1 MLDVGLSMHIL
12 ELEITTKC
20 NLNCLHCYNRE
31 NKNID
36 MDYEDIIKY
45 INFANENH
53 VHTFTLTGGEACLHP
68 KFNEICAYLKQNRHK
83 LENIRKITLQTN
95 GYIQN
100 MDLEQLKGFDYI
112 HLSFDVDENGARN
125 ISSKKTIELAKRLQE
140 LNIKPYLFTT
150 VHKKNLDY
158 IDEIVKI
165 ANKNEIPIAFNFC
178 IDTGK
183 DKEFLLS
190 KEEKIFAIQKL
201 LEYEKQGKINKLR
214 NPYVNAYKKMCL
226 DDEESFR
233 IKGGCTA
240 GIASCSIL
248 ANGDV
253 YHCVF
258 FIYSPYKLGNIY
270 NEDLYELWTK
280 NINNILEETSN
291 ERISDKKCNK
301 QEQNCKCNCSGLA
314 YNLTGSVKAC
324 DPRCNPKENLI
335 PSCIRTYIKMK

>member
-68 KFNEICAYLKQNRHK
+68 KFNEICEYLKENRHK

-125 ISSKKTIELAKRLQE
+125 ISSKNTIELAKRLQE

-165 ANKNEIPIAFNFC
+165 ANENEIPIAFNFC

-201 LEYEKQGKINKLR
+201 LEYEKQWKINKLR
-214 NPYVNAYKKMCL
+214 NPYVNSYKKMCL
-226 DDEESFR
+226 DDEERFR

-253 YHCVF
+253 IPCPFVR
-258 FIYSPYKLGNIY
+258 IKAGNIHEEPLEKIWLESELLKELR
-270 NEDLYELWTK
+270 NRKNYEV
-280 NINNILEETSN
+280 
-291 ERISDKKCNK
+291 CG
-301 QEQNCKCNCSGLA
+301 NCKYLA
-314 YNLTGSVKAC
+314 YCGGCRRSAYQATNKINGFDVNC
-324 DPRCNPKENLI
+324 IKEV
-335 PSCIRTYIKMK
+335 S

>member
-68 KFNEICAYLKQNRHK
+68 KFNEICEYLKENRHK

-100 MDLEQLKGFDYI
+100 MDLEQLQGFDYI

-165 ANKNEIPIAFNFC
+165 ANENEIPIAFNFC

-201 LEYEKQGKINKLR
+201 LEYEKRGKINKLR
-214 NPYVNAYKKMCL
+214 NPYVNSYKKMCL

-253 YHCVF
+253 IPCPFVR
-258 FIYSPYKLGNIY
+258 IKAGNIHEEPLEKIWLESELLKELR
-270 NEDLYELWTK
+270 NRKNYEV
-280 NINNILEETSN
+280 
-291 ERISDKKCNK
+291 CG
-301 QEQNCKCNCSGLA
+301 NCKYLA
-314 YNLTGSVKAC
+314 YCGGCRRSAYQATNKINGFDVNC
-324 DPRCNPKENLI
+324 IKEV
-335 PSCIRTYIKMK
+335 S

>member
-68 KFNEICAYLKQNRHK
+68 KFNEICEYLKENRHK
-83 LENIRKITLQTN
+83 LENIKKITLQTN

-100 MDLEQLKGFDYI
+100 MNLEKLQGFDYI

-165 ANKNEIPIAFNFC
+165 ANENEIPIAFNFC

-201 LEYEKQGKINKLR
+201 LEYEKRGKINKLR
-214 NPYVNAYKKMCL
+214 NPYINAYKKMCL

-253 YHCVF
+253 IPCPFVR
-258 FIYSPYKLGNIY
+258 IKAGNIHEEPLEKIWLESELLKELR
-270 NEDLYELWTK
+270 NRKNYEV
-280 NINNILEETSN
+280 
-291 ERISDKKCNK
+291 CG
-301 QEQNCKCNCSGLA
+301 NCKYLA
-314 YNLTGSVKAC
+314 YCGGCRRSAYQATNKINGFDVNC
-324 DPRCNPKENLI
+324 IKEV
-335 PSCIRTYIKMK
+335 S

>member
-68 KFNEICAYLKQNRHK
+68 KFNEICAYLKENRHK

-165 ANKNEIPIAFNFC
+165 ANENEIPIAFNFC

-226 DDEESFR
+226 DDEERFR

-240 GIASCSIL
+240 GVASCSIL

-253 YHCVF
+253 IPCPFVR
-258 FIYSPYKLGNIY
+258 IKAGNIHEEPLEKIWLESELLKELR
-270 NEDLYELWTK
+270 NRKNYEV
-280 NINNILEETSN
+280 
-291 ERISDKKCNK
+291 CG
-301 QEQNCKCNCSGLA
+301 NCKYLA
-314 YNLTGSVKAC
+314 YCGGCRRSAYQATNKINGFDVNC
-324 DPRCNPKENLI
+324 IKEV
-335 PSCIRTYIKMK
+335 S

>member
-68 KFNEICAYLKQNRHK
+68 KFNEICEYLKENRHK

-100 MDLEQLKGFDYI
+100 MDLEQLQGFDYI

-226 DDEESFR
+226 DDEERFR

-253 YHCVF
+253 IPCPFVR
-258 FIYSPYKLGNIY
+258 IKAGNIHEEPLEKIWFESELLKELR
-270 NEDLYELWTK
+270 NRKNYEV
-280 NINNILEETSN
+280 
-291 ERISDKKCNK
+291 CG
-301 QEQNCKCNCSGLA
+301 NCKYLA
-314 YNLTGSVKAC
+314 YCGGCRRSAYQATNKINGFDVNC
-324 DPRCNPKENLI
+324 IKEV
-335 PSCIRTYIKMK
+335 S